1 MKRQFAILIVIG
13 FFASLALAHGNEQHL
28 MGVVKSISKSSIT
41 VQTTN
46 NQIQEVTITDKT
58 TFENAGAPSRMD
70 DLKVGDRVVIHAVK
84 SGDKL
89 VAHTVRFGARKAASV
104 HSR

>member
-1 MKRQFAILIVIG
+1 MKKQFAILIVVG
-13 FFASLALAHGNEQHL
+13 LFASLAFAHRNEQHL
-28 MGVVKSISKSSIT
+28 MGVVKNISKASIT

-46 NQIQEVTITDKT
+46 NQIQEVAITEKT
-58 TFENAGAPSRMD
+58 TFENAGAPAKVD

-84 SGDKL
+84 NGDKL
-89 VAHTVRFGARKAASV
+89 VAHTVRFGARKAAV

>member
-1 MKRQFAILIVIG
+1 MMIG
-13 FFASLALAHGNEQHL
+13 LFASLAFAHGNEQHI
-28 MGVVKSISKSSIT
+28 MGTVKNISKISIT

-46 NQIQEVTITDKT
+46 NETQEVAITDTT
-58 TFENAGAPSRMD
+58 TFENAGAPAKVN

-84 SGDKL
+84 EGNKL
-89 VAHTVRFGARKAASV
+89 VAHTVRFGARKAAV

>member
-1 MKRQFAILIVIG
+1 MKRQFAILMVIG
-13 FFASLALAHGNEQHL
+13 LFASLAFAHGNEQHL
-28 MGVVKSISKSSIT
+28 MGVVKNISKGSIT

-58 TFENAGAPSRMD
+58 TFENAGTPSKMD

-89 VAHTVRFGARKAASV
+89 VAHTVHFGARKAVAV
-104 HSR
+104 QSR